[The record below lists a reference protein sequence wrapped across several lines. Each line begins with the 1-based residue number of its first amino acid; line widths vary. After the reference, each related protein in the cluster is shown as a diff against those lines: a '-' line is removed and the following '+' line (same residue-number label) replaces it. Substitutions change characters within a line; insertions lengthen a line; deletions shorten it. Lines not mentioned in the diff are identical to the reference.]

1 MVIDPHGFGVPAGFV
16 DNRPFILV
24 RAFRFMTETALTEPS
39 AQTHTG
45 PRRDVSVGD
54 TVFTLL
60 GTAHVSAES
69 ANEVRELIDSGE
81 FDAVAIELCDARHN
95 NLANPDALADQ
106 DLFEIF
112 RQGKAGMVAANLALG
127 AFQQRIAEQS
137 GIEPGAEMRAAL
149 EASQR
154 HELPLLL
161 IDRDV
166 GITLKRIYQNVPW
179 WQRTTLISGLLG
191 SVLSRQEVSAE
202 EVEKLKQGD
211 VLESTFSEFAAE
223 SETLFTPLIS
233 ERDRYM
239 VMRLAQQCPP
249 GRFKRVLVVIGAG
262 HLKGMAEHLEGPASA
277 EPEKEIAELEST
289 RPRSRIWKM
298 IPWLITALV
307 LTGFAIGFSRNT
319 GLGWQLVGEW
329 FVINGV
335 LAGVGSLIALAH
347 PVTIIA
353 TIFAAPL
360 TSLNPTIGA
369 GFVAAGVELA
379 MRKPKVRDFSLLRH
393 DVTTL
398 KGWWRNRVSRTLLV
412 FIGATMGSAAGTWIA
427 GLKIAGSLFG

>member
-1 MVIDPHGFGVPAGFV
+1 MSEIDDIALAE
-16 DNRPFILV
+16 RP
-24 RAFRFMTETALTEPS
+24 ETRG
-39 AQTHTG
+39 G
-45 PRRDVSVGD
+45 PRRDLRVGD
-54 TVFTLL
+54 TTFTLL

-69 ANEVRELIDSGE
+69 ADEVRDLIDSGD
-81 FDAVAIELCDARHN
+81 FDAVAIELCDARHS
-95 NLANPDALADQ
+95 NLANPDALGDQ
-106 DLFEIF
+106 DLFQIF

-166 GITLKRIYQNVPW
+166 GLTLKRIYQNVPL
-179 WQRTTLISGLLG
+179 WQRFSLLSGLLG

-202 EVEKLKQGD
+202 EVERLKQGD

-223 SETLFTPLIS
+223 SQSLFTPLIS

-249 GRFKRVLVVIGAG
+249 GKFKRVLVVIGAG
-262 HLKGMAEHLEGPASA
+262 HLKGMAEHLEGPPA
-277 EPEKEIAELEST
+277 EDPAEEIATLEAT
-289 RPRSRIWKM
+289 RPPSKVWKM
-298 IPWLITALV
+298 LPWLITALV

-319 GLGWQLVGEW
+319 ELGWQLVAEW

-335 LAGVGSLIALAH
+335 LSGGATLLALAH
-347 PVTIIA
+347 PVTVIA
-353 TIFAAPL
+353 TVFAAPL

-379 MRKPKVRDFSLLRH
+379 MRKPKVRDFSTLRH
-393 DVTTL
+393 DVTQV
-398 KGWWRNRVSRTLLV
+398 KGWWKNRVSRTLLV
-412 FIGATMGSAAGTWIA
+412 FLTATLGSAAGTWIA
-427 GLKIAGSLFG
+427 GFRIADSLFG

>member
-1 MVIDPHGFGVPAGFV
+1 MSEID
-16 DNRPFILV
+16 D
-24 RAFRFMTETALTEPS
+24 TALAERPETRG
-39 AQTHTG
+39 G
-45 PRRDVSVGD
+45 PRRDLRVGD
-54 TVFTLL
+54 TTFTLL

-69 ANEVRELIDSGE
+69 ADEVRDLIDSGD
-81 FDAVAIELCDARHN
+81 FDAVAIELCDARHS
-95 NLANPDALADQ
+95 NLANPDALGDQ
-106 DLFEIF
+106 DLFQIF

-166 GITLKRIYQNVPW
+166 GLTLKRIYQNVPW
-179 WQRTTLISGLLG
+179 WQRFSLLSGLLG

-202 EVEKLKQGD
+202 EVERLKQGD

-223 SETLFTPLIS
+223 SQSLFTPLIS

-249 GRFKRVLVVIGAG
+249 GKFKRVLVVIGAG
-262 HLKGMAEHLEGPASA
+262 HLKGMAEHLEGPPA
-277 EPEKEIAELEST
+277 EDPAEEIAALEAT
-289 RPRSRIWKM
+289 RPPSKVWKM
-298 IPWLITALV
+298 LPWLITALV

-319 GLGWQLVGEW
+319 ELGWQLVAEW

-335 LAGVGSLIALAH
+335 LSGGATLLALAH
-347 PVTIIA
+347 PVTVIA
-353 TIFAAPL
+353 TVFAAPL

-379 MRKPKVRDFSLLRH
+379 MRKPKVRDFSTLRH
-393 DVTTL
+393 DVTQV
-398 KGWWRNRVSRTLLV
+398 KGWWKNRVSRTLLV
-412 FIGATMGSAAGTWIA
+412 FLTATLGSAAGTWIA
-427 GLKIAGSLFG
+427 GFRIADSLFG

>member
-1 MVIDPHGFGVPAGFV
+1 MSEIDDTVLAE
-16 DNRPFILV
+16 RP
-24 RAFRFMTETALTEPS
+24 ET
-39 AQTHTG
+39 QGG
-45 PRRDVSVGD
+45 PRRDITVGE
-54 TVFTLL
+54 TTFTLL

-69 ANEVRELIDSGE
+69 ADEVRSLIDSGD
-81 FDAVAIELCDARHN
+81 FDAVAIELCDARHS
-95 NLANPDALADQ
+95 NLANPDALAEQ
-106 DLFEIF
+106 DLFQIF

-154 HELPLLL
+154 HQLPLLL

-166 GITLKRIYQNVPW
+166 GLTLKRIYQNVPW
-179 WQRTTLISGLLG
+179 WQRFSLMSGLLG

-202 EVEKLKQGD
+202 EVERLKQGD

-249 GRFKRVLVVIGAG
+249 GKFRRVLVVIGAG
-262 HLKGMAEHLEGPASA
+262 HLKGMAEHLEGPPSQAPD
-277 EPEKEIAELEST
+277 EEIAALEAT
-289 RPRSRIWKM
+289 RPTSKVWKM
-298 IPWLITALV
+298 VPWIITALV

-319 GLGWQLVGEW
+319 ELGWQLVAEW
-329 FVINGV
+329 FIINGA
-335 LAGVGSLIALAH
+335 LSGIATLFALAH
-347 PVTIIA
+347 PVTVVA
-353 TIFAAPL
+353 TVFAAPL

-379 MRKPKVRDFSLLRH
+379 MRKPKVRDFSTLRH
-393 DVTTL
+393 DVTEV

-412 FIGATMGSAAGTWIA
+412 FLTATLGSAAGTWIA
-427 GLKIAGSLFG
+427 GFRIAGSLFG